1 MSEEVADARARPP
14 IDLISETGP
23 GADDQLKDLLQ
34 ARLRLVAA
42 VFLLAVVARAV
53 VYGAE
58 EAPEYRHLPS
68 ILCFVAMACVALT
81 LRVVELSLRRLR
93 GMEVLILAIWCV
105 RNAALHYYQ
114 IEAARNGLSPHDY
127 HFSLPWFT
135 LIVSYGILIPT
146 SWLRATLVSVV
157 VAAMPVALTLVLQ
170 PEKGP
175 QAVPTLLSQLS
186 IAGAISVFAAWHIQ
200 SLTQEAFVARSLGQY
215 RLKKKLGEGGMGEV
229 YLAEHQLLH
238 RPCAIKVIRQDRLAD
253 PAAFQRFEREV
264 KATAR
269 LTHGNIVRV
278 FDFGRTREG
287 TFFCA
292 MEYLPGMDLDRLVE
306 RYGPV
311 VPERAIY
318 ILRQVCSA
326 LREAHSVGLIHRDIK
341 PTNIILC
348 ERGLLYDVAKLV
360 DFGLVHETASNVT
373 RLTEERTAVGT
384 PHYMSPEQISGKELG
399 GPSDIYSV
407 GAVAYFLITG
417 TPPFEGDDY
426 RRLFAAH
433 LTEPVPSLRQR
444 CPGVP
449 ADLEK
454 VVLRCLEKKPADRF
468 PDAHSLEQALMG
480 CACARDWTPDRAEAW
495 WREYVDEAR

>member
-1 MSEEVADARARPP
+1 MSEEVARPRPP
-14 IDLISETGP
+14 IDLISDSGP
-23 GADDQLKDLLQ
+23 SAEDQLKDLLRD
-34 ARLRLVAA
+34 RLRLVAA
-42 VFLLAVVARAV
+42 VFLLAVIARAV
-53 VYGAE
+53 VYGSE
-58 EAPEYRHLPS
+58 EAPEYLHLPG
-68 ILCFVAMACVALT
+68 ILSFVAMACVALMVRFAALSRVA
-81 LRVVELSLRRLR
+81 LRWVEI
-93 GMEVLILAIWCV
+93 LILAIWSV
-105 RNAALHYYQ
+105 RNVSLHYYQ
-114 IEAARNGLSPHDY
+114 TEAARGGLSPHDY

-146 SWLRATLVSVV
+146 TWLRATLVSVV
-157 VAAMPVALTLVLQ
+157 IAAMPVALTLVLQ
-170 PEKGP
+170 PDKGSR
-175 QAVPTLLSQLS
+175 AIVTLLSQLAVAS
-186 IAGAISVFAAWHIQ
+186 VVSVFAAWHIQ
-200 SLTQEAFVARSLGQY
+200 RLTQEAFEARRLGQY

-238 RPCAIKVIRQDRLAD
+238 RPCAIKVIRQDRLED

-264 KATAR
+264 MATAR

-278 FDFGRTREG
+278 FDFGRTRDG
-287 TFFCA
+287 TVFCA

-348 ERGLLYDVAKLV
+348 ERGLLYDVVKLV
-360 DFGLVHETASNVT
+360 DFGLVHETAPNVS
-373 RLTEERTAVGT
+373 RLTEERMAVGT

-407 GAVAYFLITG
+407 GAVAYFLMTG
-417 TPPFEGDDY
+417 RPPFEGDDY

-433 LTEPVPSLRQR
+433 LTEPVPPLRQR

-454 VVLRCLEKKPADRF
+454 VILRCLEKKPADRF
-468 PDAHSLEQALMG
+468 PDARSLEQALMA

-495 WREYVDEAR
+495 WREYVDVAR